1 MTAANRKAMGKAW
14 KLGDK
19 RLGSD
24 YESFYL
30 EFKKEIDS
38 ELKVKE

>member
-1 MTAANRKAMGKAW
+1 MTAANRKLMGKAW